1 MMAVVDQE
9 RTKVILEALK
19 NIEFG
24 SITITIH
31 DGTITQID
39 RTEKTR
45 FELRRSPAKSQ
56 RV

>member
-1 MMAVVDQE
+1 MAVVDQE

>member
-1 MMAVVDQE
+1 MTLVDQE

-19 NIEFG
+19 NIQYG
-24 SITITIH
+24 SLTITIH
-31 DGTITQID
+31 DGAITQID

-45 FELRRSPAKSQ
+45 FELRRSSTKNQ